1 MHDETKSKEERE
13 RERETMGLEN
23 PAKDGWPSSSS
34 WSILAWSSS
43 ECSCFCCTDSSN
55 CTVLLADIDIWI
67 SHRHTRTFSLSLSLW
82 SWFPQ
87 HPTLPV
93 SLSRYWKRGKEMII
107 INYLRVLL
115 WCFQRKVES
124 TVLFKLTCF
133 GKLYIKV
140 YAHPILTYHSVSGK
154 R

>member
-1 MHDETKSKEERE
+1 MMRQSVKRRERE

-67 SHRHTRTFSLSLSLW
+67 SHTHTHFLSLCPCEVDSLSTQLS
-82 SWFPQ
+82 Q
-87 HPTLPV
+87 
-93 SLSRYWKRGKEMII
+93 SLFHVIGRDENKW
-107 INYLRVLL
+107 LL
-115 WCFQRKVES
+115 
-124 TVLFKLTCF
+124 
-133 GKLYIKV
+133 
-140 YAHPILTYHSVSGK
+140 
-154 R
+154 